1 MRRRILFL
9 GLVVGLCI
17 SGLVACGSKEET
29 IKETTENVT
38 EEVTVSEPTETPS
51 PEPSPEL
58 TAEPTSEPVPETET
72 IYIVSKEIAYDGDGK
87 VSSVTTYEYDVY
99 GNMTAMNTDGR
110 FSSRTEYKYEY
121 DENGNIA
128 KCVTLDED
136 GLIVNIST
144 YEYDAAGNQIKRGYK
159 NESLGSEGEEISEYD
174 TDNNLMKI
182 TDYDEDGTIKEI
194 YLYEYDNDMLIKFGS
209 YNADGSLNW
218 DSIYEYDSDGRA
230 IKEVGSIS
238 IDGVIYS
245 SKGEHEYDADG
256 NLIKTYFYDGDELAS
271 WKEYENNDNGKQTKC
286 TCHGVDGSIYYIEE
300 TEYIELEVKQA
311 GK

>member
-9 GLVVGLCI
+9 GLVVSLCI
-17 SGLVACGSKEET
+17 CSLVACGSKEDELV
-29 IKETTENVT
+29 KETTENVT
-38 EEVTVSEPTETPS
+38 EEVTESEPTATPS
-51 PEPSPEL
+51 PEP
-58 TAEPTSEPVPETET
+58 TAEPTNEPIPETET
-72 IYIVSKEIAYDGDGK
+72 IYVTSKEITYDGDGN
-87 VSSVTTYEYDVY
+87 VSSVTTYEYDEY
-99 GNMTAMNTDGR
+99 GNMTVMNTDGR

-128 KCVTLDED
+128 KCVILDED

-144 YEYDAAGNQIKRGYK
+144 YEYDAAGNQIKEGYK

-174 TDNNLMKI
+174 TDNNLIKT
-182 TDYDEDGTIKEI
+182 TDYDEDGTIIET

-218 DSIYEYDSDGRA
+218 DSIYEYDSDGRV

-256 NLIKTYFYDGDELAS
+256 HLLKTYFYDGDELMY
-271 WKEYENNDNGKQTKC
+271 WEEYENNENGKRKKC
-286 TCHGVDGSIYYIEE
+286 TRIGADGSIYNIEE
-300 TEYIELEVKQA
+300 TEYIELEVKKA
-311 GK
+311 GHKR

>member
-9 GLVVGLCI
+9 GLVVSLCI
-17 SGLVACGSKEET
+17 CSLVACGSKEEELV
-29 IKETTENVT
+29 KETTENVT
-38 EEVTVSEPTETPS
+38 EEVTESEPTATPS
-51 PEPSPEL
+51 PEP
-58 TAEPTSEPVPETET
+58 TAEPTSEPIPETET
-72 IYIVSKEIAYDGDGK
+72 IYVTSKEITYDGDGK
-87 VSSVTTYEYDVY
+87 VSSVTTYEYNEY
-99 GNMTAMNTDGR
+99 GNMTVMNTEGM
-110 FSSRTEYKYEY
+110 FSDRTEYKYEY
-121 DENGNIA
+121 DENGNIV
-128 KCVTLDED
+128 KDVILDED
-136 GLIVNIST
+136 GSIVNIST

-174 TDNNLMKI
+174 TDHNLMKT

-218 DSIYEYDSDGRA
+218 DSIYEYDSDGKV
-230 IKEVGSIS
+230 IKEVGSLS

-245 SKGEHEYDADG
+245 SIEEHEYDADG